1 MFGKKSKDELI
12 IESTKLQVQCELYQK
27 QIADLMAMVKNLQDA
42 LIAKEAPRAYDDLSH
57 DRRSAGFDPTAHLK
71 KSKENTDL
79 VHRYL
84 DALENG
90 ELYNEGGGIDELLAL
105 YSTSVTEEHMGDPDE
120 G

>member
-1 MFGKKSKDELI
+1 
-12 IESTKLQVQCELYQK
+12 
-27 QIADLMAMVKNLQDA
+27 MVKNLQDA

-57 DRRSAGFDPTAHLK
+57 DRRIITGFDPTAHLK
-71 KSKENTDL
+71 KSKESTDI

-90 ELYNEGGGIDELLAL
+90 ELYGDGGGVDELLAL
-105 YSTSVTEEHMGDPDE
+105 YSTSVTEEPMGDPDE